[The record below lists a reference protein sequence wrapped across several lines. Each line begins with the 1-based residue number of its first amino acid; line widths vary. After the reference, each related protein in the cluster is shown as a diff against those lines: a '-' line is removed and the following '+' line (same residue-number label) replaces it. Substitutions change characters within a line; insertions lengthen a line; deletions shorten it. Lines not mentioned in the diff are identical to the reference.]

1 MVKRILISASIIGLI
16 YASYNIGV
24 ELYNYMYEQIK
35 EEVKL
40 ELKEENSYKYDYEFI
55 EPVQPVDEY
64 YLAMEGIRI

>member
-40 ELKEENSYKYDYEFI
+40 MGKSQKLFNMMNI
-55 EPVQPVDEY
+55 QN
-64 YLAMEGIRI
+64 